1 MKLTYRTTKQD
12 YIRTV
17 RARSLTS
24 FKRPWFL
31 IIAPLFTALWI
42 CRGSVSLAEGDLS
55 GVIFLLAPFLI
66 MLAIFGVFGILVPM
80 RIGAQVQQ
88 SENRILD
95 EVQWLLDDTQIIIK
109 DPHTELRV
117 DWGTFRELVELK
129 DYYLLVHTVNKNM
142 FNFIPKRVF
151 ESADQEQ
158 AFCELVRQNI
168 RSTA

>member
-1 MKLTYRTTKQD
+1 
-12 YIRTV
+12 
-17 RARSLTS
+17 
-24 FKRPWFL
+24 
-31 IIAPLFTALWI
+31 
-42 CRGSVSLAEGDLS
+42 
-55 GVIFLLAPFLI
+55 
-66 MLAIFGVFGILVPM
+66 M